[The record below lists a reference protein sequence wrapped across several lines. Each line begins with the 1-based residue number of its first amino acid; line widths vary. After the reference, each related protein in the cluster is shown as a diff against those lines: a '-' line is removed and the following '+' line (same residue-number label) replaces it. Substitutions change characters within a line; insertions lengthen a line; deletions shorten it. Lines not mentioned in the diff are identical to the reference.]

1 MTIER
6 KLRLTRWVM
15 IYTAVVTTLLLIY
28 EVSV

>member
-6 KLRLTRWVM
+6 KLRLTRWGM
-15 IYTAVVTTLLLIY
+15 IYTAVVTTLLLIH